1 MVCRS
6 TPGNSGITSLAR
18 HNSGL
23 LDVQVL
29 SMFHEVR
36 ASQPRDTPAPSTN
49 EIYQFLDGAASRVRT
64 ATDLSPRE
72 RSSITR
78 RIREAST
85 VPPDGRTYYAWRT
98 IEEATARGR
107 VAMDTHFRTIA
118 DQHGHTVAEVQSA
131 FETMMR
137 REHRIDG
144 EVPRPPSQV
153 DYFTENTPRDR
164 GTRHALAMLYTAGP
178 EVVRSPRAL
187 SSAYA
192 AAEARSQSLAH
203 GAAVDPA
210 QHCPDCGQFADAN
223 HTCPTP
229 EVSDFHAAATAYNDS
244 QVVEATAQAAV
255 DLESLHNPVRLP
267 DSADVVAAAEELIT
281 EDRDFFTTSDGT
293 QFRYRAH
300 AISYETNH
308 IRNEALHARIEAAV
322 AAGAP
327 FFDPATARD
336 QLERAGFDEYCTSDG
351 FAFSNEQD
359 AVWHEFQ
366 TQSGY
371 SRCEDCGRYAN
382 LDHTCASTPAPA
394 PATTSPAPAP
404 VSAPVETNT
413 YDFHYVELPTR
424 ARSQRIAMQ
433 DLTSDGT
440 HWFAADGTRYERMS
454 DALRYDRE
462 RVEDRE
468 LNYYM
473 GQAVERGLR
482 PLDTATLNG
491 GLDRAGDMYV
501 TSDGQAFEREHD
513 AVWHEFH
520 VNNGYSRCEG
530 CGQFANLD
538 HSCPNAAPTTDTTP
552 VTALGTDGYTLT
564 GLNSQAPTVTSDDES
579 NAERLHAMRAAEAEV
594 EAEANREHATRE
606 RLTAEATA
614 RAFAGDELAA
624 WEVELLEGDA
634 ARASADEAQ
643 SAVQAPTREPAGAP
657 VRRRNPL
664 RTYRAED
671 GSSVRLMNLS
681 AVRSDLRDNPAEPL
695 TLTDVQVTLPDGE
708 DVYVVSGNVDVTDT
722 GLRRTNRRDRYTTA
736 TTGGANT
743 RGLRCTCPDYRETYD
758 CEHVRQA
765 MENVQALL
773 NQRDAVAIAPAV
785 AMESVGADLR
795 GEYDAS
801 LSAAQQAR
809 DGFATGTDGVSYVE
823 DMSAF
828 QSAWDEAKAH
838 FASGD
843 HRLPYMIENATNGL
857 GVRGPGGRSIGIEI
871 EVDFPDDTSFTA
883 KERVAR
889 EIYEAGLSD
898 SDQVRPWHWRA
909 RQTGARGQ
917 AMGGGYTDN
926 PNMWSVEFDRSVDD
940 VGGNR
945 GCEIVSPILY
955 DTPETWNNLKKICE
969 IVESHGGKVTP
980 RTGLHIN
987 VGAADFDHT
996 VANHNTLVGLANA
1009 YEDVIVRSAHNPAS
1023 GSQHRGREYCRPMD
1037 VPAAGYS
1044 SIRAAQR
1051 NLDPRSDNG
1060 SSHRAMIN
1068 LDHVPAEGAPVQSS
1082 TRVEVR
1088 IFDGSLDPGRIQAN
1102 AKLSLGLVDASVR
1115 GVEVPTE
1122 VERAGTHRTR
1132 NVTSNGRA
1140 RRLRGEEWANDMR
1153 SARQLADTLFTR
1165 DEDKKQFVYTMCASR
1180 WQVR

>member
-36 ASQPRDTPAPSTN
+36 ASQPRDTPAPSQA
-49 EIYQFLDGAASRVRT
+49 EIYQFLDRAANRVR
-64 ATDLSPRE
+64 AAQDLSPRE
-72 RSSITR
+72 RSSMTR

-107 VAMDTHFRTIA
+107 VAMDTHFRTIS
-118 DQHGHTVAEVQSA
+118 DRHGCTVTDVRNA

-144 EVPRPPSQV
+144 EVPRPPDQV

-178 EVVRSPRAL
+178 EVLRSPRAL
-187 SSAYA
+187 SRAYA
-192 AAEARSQSLAH
+192 AAQARSQALAH
-203 GAAVDPA
+203 GAAADPA
-210 QHCPDCGQFADAN
+210 QRCPDCGEFAATD

-229 EVSDFHAAATAYNDS
+229 AASNDQVAPEV
-244 QVVEATAQAAV
+244 AV
-255 DLESLHNPVRLP
+255 STVGASVDLHNPGPLP
-267 DSADVVAAAEELIT
+267 DSSDLVAQAEARIT
-281 EDRDFFTTSDGT
+281 SDHDYFTTSDGS
-293 QFRYRAH
+293 QYRYRAH
-300 AISYETNH
+300 ALATETNNLL
-308 IRNEALHARIEAAV
+308 NEALQTRVDAAV

-327 FFDPATARD
+327 AFDTAWARD
-336 QLERAGFDEYCTSDG
+336 RIEQAGFDEYATADG
-351 FAFSNEQD
+351 RVFARQQE

-366 TQSGY
+366 TNSGY
-371 SRCEDCGRYAN
+371 YTCEECRQYAN
-382 LDHTCASTPAPA
+382 GSHICASATTPVSTPA
-394 PATTSPAPAP
+394 TTNA
-404 VSAPVETNT
+404 
-413 YDFHYVELPTR
+413 YDYVEMPTR
-424 ARSQRIAMQ
+424 ARCQRIAMG
-433 DLTSDGT
+433 DLTTDGT
-440 HWFAADGTRYERMS
+440 HWFAADGTRYEVMQ
-454 DALRYDRE
+454 DALRYDTA
-462 RVEDRE
+462 RVVDRE
-468 LNYYM
+468 LNYHM
-473 GQAVERGLR
+473 GLAVQAGLR
-482 PLDTATLNG
+482 PLDATTLNG

-501 TSDGQAFEREHD
+501 ASDGTAFEHEHT
-513 AVWHEFH
+513 AIWHEFH
-520 VNNGYSRCEG
+520 LNNGYSRCEG
-530 CGQFANLD
+530 CGQYANTA
-538 HSCPNAAPTTDTTP
+538 HACPNAAP
-552 VTALGTDGYTLT
+552 
-564 GLNSQAPTVTSDDES
+564 DEDS
-579 NAERLHAMRAAEAEV
+579 RAERIAAMRAQEAEV
-594 EAEANREHATRE
+594 EAEVNREHATRE
-606 RLTAEATA
+606 RLVAEATT
-614 RAFAGDELAA
+614 RASAGDELAA
-624 WEVELLEGDA
+624 WEVELLAEDA
-634 ARASADEAQ
+634 ARADVPATP
-643 SAVQAPTREPAGAP
+643 AVPTREPAGAP
-657 VRRRNPL
+657 VQRRTPMRN
-664 RTYRAED
+664 YRAED
-671 GSSVRLMNLS
+671 GTSVRMMNVS
-681 AVRSDLRDNPAEPL
+681 AVRAQLREAPTEAYALSEVQATITDGDNL
-695 TLTDVQVTLPDGE
+695 YTVTGPVLA
-708 DVYVVSGNVDVTDT
+708 TDT
-722 GLRRTNRRDRYTTA
+722 GLRRTRNRDRYTIEEVPA
-736 TTGGANT
+736 T
-743 RGLRCTCPDYRETYD
+743 RRSLRCDCPQYRETYD
-758 CEHVRQA
+758 CPHARQA
-765 MENVQALL
+765 VENVQAIL
-773 NQRDAVAIAPAV
+773 NQRDAVAIAPAA
-785 AMESVGADLR
+785 AMSTVGADLR

-809 DGFATGTDGVSYVE
+809 DGFTTGADGVSYAE

-838 FASGD
+838 FATGD

-857 GVRGPGGRSIGIEI
+857 GAREGGRSIGIEI

-909 RQTGARGQ
+909 RQTGPRGQ

-955 DTPETWNNLKKICE
+955 DTPETWNNLKKICD
-969 IVESHGGKVTP
+969 IVERHGGKVTP

-1009 YEDVIVRSAHNPAS
+1009 YEDVIVRSAHNPQS
-1023 GSQHRGREYCRPMD
+1023 GNQHRGREYCRPMD
-1037 VPAAGYS
+1037 MPAAGYS

-1102 AKLSLGLVDASVR
+1102 AKLSLGLVAASVR
-1115 GVEVPTE
+1115 GIEVPTE
-1122 VERAGTHRTR
+1122 IERAGTHRAR
-1132 NVTSNGRA
+1132 NTGANGRA
-1140 RRLRGEEWANDMR
+1140 RRLRGEEWETDMR

-1165 DEDKKQFVYTMCASR
+1165 EEDKKQFVYTMCASR
-1180 WQVR
+1180 WQAR